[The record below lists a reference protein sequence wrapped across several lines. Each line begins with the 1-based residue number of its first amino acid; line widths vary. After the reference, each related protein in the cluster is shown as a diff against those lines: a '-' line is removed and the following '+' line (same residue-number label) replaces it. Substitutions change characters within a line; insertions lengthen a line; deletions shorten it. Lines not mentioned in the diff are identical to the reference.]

1 LSNPPPDGGNVEQAH
16 QRQQAADAEQNR
28 ANHQSGGAVECCNN
42 NDDYS
47 YPCPAGMCGPVP
59 QTSSETSNG
68 LIIQAAKITASN
80 TANSEFDT
88 KVANIK

>member
-1 LSNPPPDGGNVEQAH
+1 
-16 QRQQAADAEQNR
+16 
-28 ANHQSGGAVECCNN
+28 
-42 NDDYS
+42 
-47 YPCPAGMCGPVP
+47 MCGPVP

>member
-16 QRQQAADAEQNR
+16 QRQQAADAEQNKL
-28 ANHQSGGAVECCNN
+28 NQNGGAVECCNN